1 MVTDW
6 IKDDREEGSEE
17 AFGPLACSS
26 VCSRLTQGVLEEDR
40 VWRERVLSWTHSKGE
55 KPLRGLGGKAKDTA
69 GV

>member
-40 VWRERVLSWTHSKGE
+40 VEGKSSVMDTQQRGEASARSGWKG
-55 KPLRGLGGKAKDTA
+55 
-69 GV
+69 